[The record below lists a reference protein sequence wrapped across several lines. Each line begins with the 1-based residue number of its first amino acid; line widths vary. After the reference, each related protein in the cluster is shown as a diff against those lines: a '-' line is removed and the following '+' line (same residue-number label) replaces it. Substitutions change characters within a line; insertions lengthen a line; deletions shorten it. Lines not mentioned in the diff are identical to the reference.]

1 MERQGCRF
9 GSGTGAGGF
18 LISLEDLDSVTE
30 DESLDLAGAGNDNE
44 DRNAEVGNEQVQD
57 GLLAYWQNIGRRH
70 QVDVTEDMA
79 EPIQQMARHNQSQD
93 REMVPFTPIGHKMA
107 DELLYEKRQYE
118 KAKWACVTQNEPSY
132 EQSTGL
138 GFMKLMKYICQQNSS
153 GLFLGMTLPIVTIV
167 HTNQTRTE
175 LRPEITMAYYLP
187 TQFQDQTPQPLD
199 AEIAIEEWPA
209 HIIYTRSFNGNTTEE
224 LILQEINQLA
234 EHLDSTEWFLQ
245 DTFIV
250 AGYNNPAAPS
260 RHNEIWFI
268 HSP

>member
-1 MERQGCRF
+1 MEGQGCRF
-9 GSGTGAGGF
+9 GSGAGAGRF

-30 DESLDLAGAGNDNE
+30 DERLDLAGNSNGE
-44 DRNAEVGNEQVQD
+44 EENEQNED
-57 GLLAYWQNIGRRH
+57 GLLAHWQDIGRRH
-70 QVDVTEDMA
+70 QVDVSRDMA
-79 EPIQQMARHNQSQD
+79 EPIQQMTTNNQSQD
-93 REMVPFTPIGHKMA
+93 REMVPFMSIAHKKQA
-107 DELLYEKRQYE
+107 DELLYEKRQYK
-118 KAKWACVTQNEPSY
+118 KAKWACVTQFESRY
-132 EQSTGL
+132 EQSICL

-153 GLFLGMTLPIVTIV
+153 GLFLGMTVPIVTIV

-175 LRPEITMAYYLP
+175 LQPEVTVAYYLP
-187 TQFQDQTPQPLD
+187 AQFQDQAPQPFD

-209 HIIYTRSFNGNTTEE
+209 HIIYTRPFNGTTNEE

-234 EHLDSTEWFLQ
+234 EHLDSPELFLQ

-268 HSP
+268 HRP